1 MIEGT
6 LETAGERVALEC
18 APDWVASLIDESAA
32 GELRRAQAP
41 DASLHVRV
49 EADRSP
55 FDVRGWELF
64 ARGAWRRPGQVVL
77 ENACGAGFDLCVT
90 CAHDRA
96 NFVYRW
102 RPPTQ
107 QRAAAYLL
115 RSRFHL
121 LARAVLVQYPA
132 LWWAGTRGRAPL
144 HASVATAGASAPLLT
159 SPSGVGRSTVVL
171 REAQSGGRSTGDN
184 LSVGDGSE
192 VWGLVEPLRV
202 EGGSGRRMPHG
213 RREAA
218 LPGRVDSL
226 VPDSLVVLRRG
237 TAAEPRLVDC
247 GPKAAVRALVTST
260 YMAGELRRY
269 WAFAATLA
277 AGTEIGPA
285 HPPVTSVAS
294 AFAAQLP
301 CYVLLFARS
310 RGVGLSELLPA
321 AREGAAACL

>member
-1 MIEGT
+1 MMRGA
-6 LETAGERVALEC
+6 LDTAGERVTIEC
-18 APDWVASLIDESAA
+18 EPGWVAELIDESGA
-32 GELRRAQAP
+32 GELRRAQP
-41 DASLHVRV
+41 TGASVHVRV
-49 EADRSP
+49 ETDRSP

-77 ENACGAGFDLCVT
+77 ENAFGSGFDLCLT
-90 CAHDRA
+90 CAHERA

-102 RPPTQ
+102 RPPAQ
-107 QRAAAYLL
+107 QRAAAHLL

-121 LARAVLVQYPA
+121 LARAVLIQYPA

-144 HASVATAGASAPLLT
+144 HASVATAGGSAPLLT
-159 SPSGVGRSTVVL
+159 CPSGVGRSTVVL
-171 REAQSGGRSTGDN
+171 REAAAGGRSTGDN
-184 LSVGDGSE
+184 VSVGDGTE

-202 EGGSGRRMPHG
+202 EGATGRRMQHG
-213 RREAA
+213 RREAP
-218 LPGRVDSL
+218 LPGRVHSL
-226 VPDSLVVLRRG
+226 VPDCLVVLRRG
-237 TAAEPRLVDC
+237 TAEQPRIVEC

-285 HPPVTSVAS
+285 HPPVSSVAS

-301 CYVLLFARS
+301 CYALLFARS
-310 RGVGLSELLPA
+310 GGVRLAELLPS
-321 AREGAAACL
+321 AREEARACL

>member
-1 MIEGT
+1 VIEGT

-32 GELRRAQAP
+32 GELRRGRAS

-49 EADRSP
+49 ESDRSP
-55 FDVRGWELF
+55 FEVRGWELF

-77 ENACGAGFDLCVT
+77 ENACWTGFDLCVT

-121 LARAVLVQYPA
+121 LARAVLVQYPV

-159 SPSGVGRSTVVL
+159 SPSGVGRSTVVF
-171 REAQSGGRSTGDN
+171 REAQTGGRSTGPI
-184 LSVGDGSE
+184 LI
-192 VWGLVEPLRV
+192 
-202 EGGSGRRMPHG
+202 GR
-213 RREAA
+213 
-218 LPGRVDSL
+218 
-226 VPDSLVVLRRG
+226 
-237 TAAEPRLVDC
+237 
-247 GPKAAVRALVTST
+247 
-260 YMAGELRRY
+260 
-269 WAFAATLA
+269 
-277 AGTEIGPA
+277 IGWN
-285 HPPVTSVAS
+285 
-294 AFAAQLP
+294 
-301 CYVLLFARS
+301 
-310 RGVGLSELLPA
+310 
-321 AREGAAACL
+321 